1 MSTIAHRAAFGFAAL
16 AIAVTAL
23 PSAAIG
29 ADDEQ
34 KDSAYIEALKACQ
47 RTTDDAARLACFDRA
62 VASVVSANDQGEL
75 RVVDRE
81 AVRQTR
87 RKLFGFALP
96 DFGIFGGHGDKDAK
110 EEEEA
115 KILQTTIARVR
126 PSDSAGWVLTTA
138 EGAVWQM
145 DNVPARLLT
154 PKAGQPVEIRAGAL
168 SAYFIR
174 INGQPG
180 VKARRIG

>member
-1 MSTIAHRAAFGFAAL
+1 MKASRSRVAPALAVLAVAAAAFPA
-16 AIAVTAL
+16 
-23 PSAAIG
+23 PAIG
-29 ADDEQ
+29 AEDAP
-34 KDSAYIEALKACQ
+34 KDSAYIVALKACQ
-47 RTTDDAARLACFDRA
+47 KTADDAARLACFDRA
-62 VASVVSANDQGEL
+62 VASVISANDEGDL

-87 RKLFGFALP
+87 RKLFGFSLP
-96 DFGIFGGHGDKDAK
+96 DFGIFGGHDDKD
-110 EEEEA
+110 EQEA
-115 KILQTTIARVR
+115 QEAQILQTTIARVR
-126 PSDSAGWVLTTA
+126 PTDTAGWVITTA

-154 PKAGQPVEIRAGAL
+154 PKVGQQLEIRAGAL